1 MSSEAAVAE
10 VIQVLEATNTP
21 YMVVGAF
28 SSNAYGIGR
37 ATKDADFV
45 IKADSPRVIEIARR
59 LGPDYHLQR
68 QMQLETITGSVR
80 NIIKYSPTDFDIEL
94 FRLTNDDHHQSRFA
108 RRVRRSIPS
117 INCEAWIPT
126 AEDVII
132 QKLRWGRRKD
142 LDDVVNVL
150 SVSGETLDNEY
161 LLHWTDMHGTSE
173 LLQQLRDELGS

>member
-1 MSSEAAVAE
+1 MTSEAAVAE

-45 IKADSPRVIEIARR
+45 IKADSPRVIEIARK
-59 LGPDYHLQR
+59 LGPDFHLQR

-80 NIIKYSPTDFDIEL
+80 SIIKYSPTDFDIEL
-94 FRLTNDDHHQSRFA
+94 FRLTDDDHHQSRFA
-108 RRVRRSIPS
+108 RRVRRLIPG
-117 INCEAWIPT
+117 INCDAWIPT

-132 QKLRWGRRKD
+132 QKTSLETPQGSGRRRERPKRQWGISRQRVPGP
-142 LDDVVNVL
+142 LDGDP
-150 SVSGETLDNEY
+150 
-161 LLHWTDMHGTSE
+161 
-173 LLQQLRDELGS
+173 RDE